1 MSKKILVIRFSS
13 IGDIVLTTPVIRAL
27 HLQLGAEVHFLTKS
41 TFVSIVQT
49 NANVAK
55 VITLSEDFGEMIRT
69 LKMEDYDHVIDLHH
83 NIRTKRIKVALGV
96 KATSFHKLNFEKWL
110 LVRLGINRLPDIH
123 IVDRYLDAA
132 RVFGVK
138 KDHKGLDFFIPEEKR
153 IDTLNA
159 FGFQPGS
166 YISIVIGAAHQTKC
180 LTGDQIIQLCRSL
193 DMPVILMGGKEEIP
207 KANCILESASS
218 ALVKNAC
225 GGFDIL
231 QSGSILQQSG
241 AVIAHDTGLM
251 HMTAALK
258 KPQVV
263 IWGNTV
269 PEFGMYPYY
278 GTEAVKWISFEQKN
292 LPCRPC
298 TKIGF
303 PQCPK
308 GHFKCILDHDIKE
321 IALAAKSLLT

>member
-1 MSKKILVIRFSS
+1 LSKKILVIRFSS

-27 HLQLGAEVHFLTKS
+27 HLQLGAEVHFLTKG
-41 TFVSIVQT
+41 TFAPIIQT
-49 NANVAK
+49 NPHVAK
-55 VITLSEDFGEMIRT
+55 VITLSGDFGEMIRA

-83 NIRTKRIKVALGV
+83 NIRTKRIKVALGIA
-96 KATSFHKLNFEKWL
+96 ATSFHKLNFEKWL

-132 RVFGVK
+132 RVLGVK
-138 KDHKGLDFFIPEEKR
+138 KDDKGLDFYIPEESR
-153 IDTLNA
+153 VDTLNT

-180 LTGDQIIQLCRSL
+180 LTGDQIIQLCKYL
-193 DMPVILMGGKEEIP
+193 DMPVILLGGKEEIP
-207 KANCILESASS
+207 KANLIQQAASP

-225 GGFDIL
+225 GGFAIL

-241 AVIAHDTGLM
+241 AIIAHDTGLM
-251 HMTAALK
+251 HITAALK
-258 KPQVV
+258 KPLVV

-278 GTEAVKWISFEQKN
+278 GSEDIKWISFEQKN

-303 PQCPK
+303 TQCPK
-308 GHFKCILDHDIKE
+308 GHFKCILDHDINE